1 MIKSIENNSPIIVT
15 NSSLKGFG
23 PTQYS
28 RFGIWTTGYNSFV
41 NLIDS
46 EISGVFYQ
54 STNNNDDQN
63 WESAIRISGDNAKIF
78 VKNSEISEAMG
89 VYATGANSD
98 IILNSSTFTDNQ
110 NAIRL
115 HNYDRGSVDDSI
127 RIENTS
133 IDRTL
138 YDVVIHDG
146 RGARVKVHKSFI
158 KNSYG
163 IAINAQRYDPQITLS
178 RSLIKNCYHP
188 LYLYTSEI
196 QNGAR
201 FGGSLSVDHSTL
213 TGSISYSKLGSGDEG
228 LTGISFTNSI
238 IANDH
243 QTEFVYVGNGFVI
256 DNSAIELG
264 ENAILANHNTYN
276 GFALIDVITSGILPT
291 GPNGELN
298 SSCSTVDAG
307 LPNQYDGFM
316 PPGVGGVRADL
327 GMYGGPGNTIWGGTE
342 IPDGEPEISQV
353 VDLPNDQGGSVG
365 IQYTGSIFDY
375 GHTGYDIES
384 YSFWR
389 DLDVQNMSQ
398 PNSVSTEPDR
408 DYLLLGRNQ
417 YWEQIGTMDA
427 QGFENYGFSAPTISD
442 SSSSGIFW
450 SKFLVVA
457 HTPDDDVYFV
467 SDPDSGYSVDNIA
480 PTAPSTFVATFED
493 GLMTATWEDD
503 VNPDILRYEVRKNGS
518 EFLELTEK
526 EFTDQF
532 SLGDSAIFTIRGV
545 DVNDNI
551 GEFSDPFVANYG
563 TKGDMTWDGVIN
575 ILDVTKIIYHILFPD
590 EAVTDEE
597 FWAGNYN
604 DDTAIDVV
612 DVTPVVDIILGGL
625 LSSMESSGGQT
636 VAYLNDNT
644 LRLTSDRP
652 ITGLQLILNQNLP
665 VSNLTNLN
673 MSSHDGRVVLYTTTG
688 EVLQGENIPLLAL
701 RSDAVIEDIILV
713 DNHGER
719 ISTVLKVIEGDMVP
733 DEFKIHQ
740 NYPNPFNPATL
751 VKVDVNK
758 PMNVMVSVY
767 DVMGREISV
776 LVNEQLHPGYHQF
789 IWDGTDNRGMKAGS
803 GLYFIMVQTPEITR
817 TMKAT
822 LLR

>member
-1 MIKSIENNSPIIVT
+1 
-15 NSSLKGFG
+15 
-23 PTQYS
+23 
-28 RFGIWTTGYNSFV
+28 
-41 NLIDS
+41 
-46 EISGVFYQ
+46 
-54 STNNNDDQN
+54 
-63 WESAIRISGDNAKIF
+63 
-78 VKNSEISEAMG
+78 
-89 VYATGANSD
+89 
-98 IILNSSTFTDNQ
+98 
-110 NAIRL
+110 
-115 HNYDRGSVDDSI
+115 
-127 RIENTS
+127 
-133 IDRTL
+133 
-138 YDVVIHDG
+138 
-146 RGARVKVHKSFI
+146 
-158 KNSYG
+158 
-163 IAINAQRYDPQITLS
+163 
-178 RSLIKNCYHP
+178 
-188 LYLYTSEI
+188 
-196 QNGAR
+196 
-201 FGGSLSVDHSTL
+201 
-213 TGSISYSKLGSGDEG
+213 
-228 LTGISFTNSI
+228 
-238 IANDH
+238 
-243 QTEFVYVGNGFVI
+243 
-256 DNSAIELG
+256 
-264 ENAILANHNTYN
+264 
-276 GFALIDVITSGILPT
+276 
-291 GPNGELN
+291 
-298 SSCSTVDAG
+298 
-307 LPNQYDGFM
+307 
-316 PPGVGGVRADL
+316 
-327 GMYGGPGNTIWGGTE
+327 
-342 IPDGEPEISQV
+342 
-353 VDLPNDQGGSVG
+353 
-365 IQYTGSIFDY
+365 
-375 GHTGYDIES
+375 
-384 YSFWR
+384 
-389 DLDVQNMSQ
+389 
-398 PNSVSTEPDR
+398 
-408 DYLLLGRNQ
+408 
-417 YWEQIGTMDA
+417 
-427 QGFENYGFSAPTISD
+427 
-442 SSSSGIFW
+442 
-450 SKFLVVA
+450 
-457 HTPDDDVYFV
+457 
-467 SDPDSGYSVDNIA
+467 
-480 PTAPSTFVATFED
+480 
-493 GLMTATWEDD
+493 MTATWEDD

-526 EFTDQF
+526 EFTDEF

-652 ITGLQLILNQNLP
+652 ITGLQLILSENFP

>member
-1 MIKSIENNSPIIVT
+1 MIHK
-15 NSSLKGFG
+15 LK
-23 PTQYS
+23 
-28 RFGIWTTGYNSFV
+28 
-41 NLIDS
+41 
-46 EISGVFYQ
+46 
-54 STNNNDDQN
+54 
-63 WESAIRISGDNAKIF
+63 
-78 VKNSEISEAMG
+78 
-89 VYATGANSD
+89 
-98 IILNSSTFTDNQ
+98 
-110 NAIRL
+110 
-115 HNYDRGSVDDSI
+115 
-127 RIENTS
+127 
-133 IDRTL
+133 
-138 YDVVIHDG
+138 
-146 RGARVKVHKSFI
+146 
-158 KNSYG
+158 
-163 IAINAQRYDPQITLS
+163 
-178 RSLIKNCYHP
+178 
-188 LYLYTSEI
+188 I
-196 QNGAR
+196 Q
-201 FGGSLSVDHSTL
+201 
-213 TGSISYSKLGSGDEG
+213 
-228 LTGISFTNSI
+228 
-238 IANDH
+238 
-243 QTEFVYVGNGFVI
+243 YVGNGLVI
-256 DNSAIELG
+256 ENSAFEMG
-264 ENAILANHNTYN
+264 ENGINATHSTHNSLGLVNVVT
-276 GFALIDVITSGILPT
+276 AGILPT

-298 SSCSTVDAG
+298 SNCSAVDAG
-307 LPNQYDGFM
+307 TLDQFDGFM

-327 GMYGGPGNTIWGGTE
+327 GMYGGPGNTIWGGSE
-342 IPDGEPEISQV
+342 IPDGEPDISQV

-365 IQYTGSIFDY
+365 IQYAGSIFDY

-398 PNSVSTEPDR
+398 PNSVSTEPDK
-408 DYLLLGRNQ
+408 DYLLLGRNE

-604 DDTAIDVV
+604 NDTAIDVV

-652 ITGLQLILNQNLP
+652 ITGIQLMLNQNLP

-673 MSSHDGRVVLYTTTG
+673 MSSHEGRVVLYTTTG

-733 DEFKIHQ
+733 NEFKIHQ

-751 VKVDVNK
+751 LKVDVNE